1 MDIKHLQRQLAV
13 SDGRVIAKAHELL
26 RLAAVKVPQAT
37 LRQVG
42 VKTRHAAHLCVS
54 LCSVSITVVMIR
66 STSQLIKPSVPLTH
80 AQGEVARSAICFE
93 LACSE

>member
-42 VKTRHAAHLCVS
+42 VKTRHAAHLCAS
-54 LCSVSITVVMIR
+54 LCSVSMIVVMIS
-66 STSQLIKPSVPLTH
+66 STSQLIKTYVYLT
-80 AQGEVARSAICFE
+80 QGEVARSAICFE